1 MSLNTQSLQPIINF
15 IWTVADDVLIN
26 KYLENQYQDVILPMT
41 VLRRLDLALEPSK
54 EQTLKTYEDFK
65 TKMDNLSGLLTSE
78 QHGSGLAFYNTSPY
92 TMKMPLDDPKNINTN
107 FLDYLNGFSDN
118 VQDIISKFKFR
129 NQLERFDETG
139 ITFSLIEKF
148 CNPKVELSPDKISPM
163 AMGYMFE
170 DLLRRFNEKTNA
182 AAGRHFTPREII
194 ELMTHLVY
202 LPVKDKIQQGTFL
215 VYDPCAGS
223 GAMLTQSKQFATN
236 PEGEIKSKATFHL
249 YGQENTGEMYAI
261 CKSDMLLKGED
272 PDKIKFGSTLS
283 EYCFDHDLRFNF
295 MLTNPPY
302 GTTWKQDFDN
312 LNVGTDKKPS
322 IVDTR
327 FNLPTQNFKK
337 ENEVT
342 CLTSR
347 SNDGQLMFM
356 LHMIAKMKD
365 PKDGGSRIAS
375 VHNGSALFTG
385 DAGSG
390 ESGIRQYI
398 IENDLL
404 ECIIQLPN
412 DIFYNTGIATYV
424 WFLTNKK
431 EKHRKG
437 KVQLVNGSSYFQ
449 KMRKSLGSKRNEL
462 AANHIQQIQDLYFA
476 FEENEHS
483 KIFDNEDFGFY
494 QITVHQ
500 PEKDENGKII
510 LDSKGKMKSDSS
522 LKDIENVPMKESI
535 EAYFKREVLPFAP
548 DAWYDKT
555 KMKVG
560 YEIAF
565 NKYFYQYEG
574 LRSLQDIASDILKL
588 EQETDGLLK
597 EIIA

>member
-65 TKMDNLSGLLTSE
+65 AKMDNLSGLLTSE

-92 TMKMPLDDPKNINTN
+92 TMKKLLDDPKNIDAN
-107 FLDYLNGFSDN
+107 FVDYLNGFSDN

-129 NQLERFDETG
+129 NQLERFEETG

-148 CNPKVELSPDKISPM
+148 CSPKVELSPDKISPM

-236 PEGEIKSKATFHL
+236 PEGEIQSKATFHL

-283 EYCFDHDLRFNF
+283 EYGFEHDLRFNF

-327 FNLPTQNFKK
+327 FNLPVKNFKGEK
-337 ENEVT
+337 EVT

-431 EKHRKG
+431 EQHRKG
-437 KVQLVNGSSYFQ
+437 KVQLINGSSYFQ

-462 AANHIQQIQDLYFA
+462 TADHIQQIQDLYFA
-476 FEENEHS
+476 FEESEHS

-500 PEKDENGKII
+500 PEKDEKGKII

>member
-92 TMKMPLDDPKNINTN
+92 TMKMLLDDPKNIDAN
-107 FLDYLNGFSDN
+107 FLAYLNGFSDN

-129 NQLERFDETG
+129 NQLERFEETG

-202 LPVKDKIQQGTFL
+202 LPVKDNIQQGTFL

-223 GAMLTQSKQFATN
+223 GAMLTQSKLFATN

-283 EYCFDHDLRFNF
+283 EYGFDHDLRFNF

-322 IVDTR
+322 IIDTR
-327 FNLPTQNFKK
+327 FNLPVMNFKSDR
-337 ENEVT
+337 EVT

-431 EKHRKG
+431 EEHRKG
-437 KVQLVNGSSYFQ
+437 KVQLINGSSYFQ

-462 AANHIQQIQDLYFA
+462 ATDHIQQIQDLYFA
-476 FEENEHS
+476 FEESEHS

-500 PEKDENGKII
+500 PEKDEKGKIV